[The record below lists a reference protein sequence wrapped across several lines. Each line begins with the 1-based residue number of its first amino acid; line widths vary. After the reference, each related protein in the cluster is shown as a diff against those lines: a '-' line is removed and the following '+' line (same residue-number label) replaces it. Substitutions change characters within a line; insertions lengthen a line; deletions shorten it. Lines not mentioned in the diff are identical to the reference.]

1 MHFTSWIQPTYRIV
15 TGSNDRKVKVVV
27 AETGQVIYDT
37 ALHDDWVRAV
47 LYTTEY
53 FISSSDDGQVLLV
66 KFSPYAYT
74 RNRTMRIYSAST
86 GTASGEACSTGQTG
100 YIWAIA
106 ISPDN
111 KILAAGS
118 EDGSIILYD
127 MDTRKMIDKLIT
139 GHNGV
144 CTSEHMHTAY
154 ALK

>member
-1 MHFTSWIQPTYRIV
+1 V
-15 TGSNDRKVKVVV
+15 TGSGDTKVKVVV

-37 ALHDDWVRAV
+37 ALHNHWVRAV

-53 FISSSDDGQVLLV
+53 FISGSDDRQIMLV
-66 KFSPYAYT
+66 KFSPYANT
-74 RNRTMRIYSAST
+74 RNRTVRIYNAST
-86 GTASGEACSTGQTG
+86 GTASGDAWSTGQRD

-111 KILAAGS
+111 KVLAAGG
-118 EDGSIILYD
+118 DDHSIILYD
-127 MDTRKMIDKLIT
+127 MDTRKMIDKPIK

-144 CTSEHMHTAY
+144 STSDGVHTAY